1 MCECFWKIS
10 SYKFAMK
17 KKKGRCLKFL
27 KGPNKYR
34 AEALLFPV
42 LKYSIKK
49 LSGAFLNL
57 VKKSLYKSF

>member
-1 MCECFWKIS
+1 MNAFGKLALTNLLW
-10 SYKFAMK
+10 K

-27 KGPNKYR
+27 KGPNKYH